1 MTSRGACLEMSRLL
15 PEGRERWLPSA
26 ECLYNVNISYW
37 HQYMIYTN
45 AWVANIHVSKVRIVS
60 MWIVIAT
67 SWSHST
73 SIRVPVQKLRQ
84 VEVKSRKYIIDSYT
98 HLWLL
103 WVAVHGP
110 GGADLLSEVATQVDE
125 VQKGQLPC
133 LCSIYASLCFC
144 VYRLEYLTPL
154 FTFSFWTQASQSCM
168 STGWTQKQSFTVMN
182 SIPKW
187 MLHVNEANWF
197 SLWLTIG
204 LSATVMYCSSSCW

>member
-37 HQYMIYTN
+37 HQCMIYTN
-45 AWVANIHVSKVRIVS
+45 VWVANIHVSKVRIVS

-84 VEVKSRKYIIDSYT
+84 VEVKLRKYIIDSYT

-133 LCSIYASLCFC
+133 LYSIYASLVHYVFVSIDWSTSLLYSHFPSGHKHHSHAWALVEPKSSHLQLWT
-144 VYRLEYLTPL
+144 VYR
-154 FTFSFWTQASQSCM
+154 SGCCM
-168 STGWTQKQSFTVMN
+168 SMRPIDSLCGWPLVFQQQ
-182 SIPKW
+182 
-187 MLHVNEANWF
+187 
-197 SLWLTIG
+197 
-204 LSATVMYCSSSCW
+204 